1 MQSPVNFW
9 AVSLGPPPNGR
20 VIDGQS
26 PLRHELFQ
34 IAQTQAKAQIP
45 AHAGDDHLR
54 FELAFPK
61 QRRPTRLHGVT
72 LPNPQVQ
79 HFPLD
84 GHLRAYFAA
93 DGKISWDY
101 DTARN

>member
-20 VIDGQS
+20 VIDGQ
-26 PLRHELFQ
+26 PVLRHELFQ
-34 IAQTQAKAQIP
+34 IAQTQAKARIP

-79 HFPLD
+79 HFRPNRSSIDCWSLLEWSHSMLLH
-84 GHLRAYFAA
+84 G
-93 DGKISWDY
+93 
-101 DTARN
+101 